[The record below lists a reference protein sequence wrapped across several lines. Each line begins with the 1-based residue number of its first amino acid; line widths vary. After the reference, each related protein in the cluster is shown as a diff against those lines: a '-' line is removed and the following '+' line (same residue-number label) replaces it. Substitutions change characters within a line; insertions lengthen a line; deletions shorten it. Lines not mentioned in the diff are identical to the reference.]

1 MSCIAGIVGAFG
13 KSDAGPIIE
22 RMMASM
28 AYRDEHAAGKAVGE
42 INRFFPDAAGPNC
55 FFASSTSIFVD
66 TTNRTVVALC
76 GGHVFS
82 DSRLS

>member
-28 AYRDEHAAGKAVGE
+28 AYRDEHAAGKAVGQIE
-42 INRFFPDAAGPNC
+42 RFLAAQPHRD
-55 FFASSTSIFVD
+55 FQQ
-66 TTNRTVVALC
+66 
-76 GGHVFS
+76 
-82 DSRLS
+82 RLARPG